1 MKETLS
7 KRIFLITFIFLVC
20 FMALTL
26 LFQTFIFED
35 FYQQKKTK
43 SLSNQIEEF
52 SKKNSF
58 KMNNPIVTKHQ
69 RLVLLKPYLDGFTLL
84 Q

>member
-58 KMNNPIVTKHQ
+58 KINDTK
-69 RLVLLKPYLDGFTLL
+69 
-84 Q
+84 